1 MLGAVAMAY
10 RTDRLRTEVFWPLE
24 FLHGATGTGKPR
36 ICRAGVF
43 SATCAKRG
51 RGPRRRL
58 ATSTAI
64 LMPRDEPEV
73 IAAGGTGLVS
83 TLSNPLSVRDGCLEA
98 ALERASGLP
107 T

>member
-58 ATSTAI
+58 TTSTAI

-73 IAAGGTGLVS
+73 IAAGGAGLFRPSV
-83 TLSNPLSVRDGCLEA
+83 TLLEYATVTLA